1 MKETKYRAV
10 TSWTWEIKLKDDQ
23 EVTKEMDNGRLLW
36 GGGGVGMID
45 SSVKKAMNRE
55 RPE

>member
-36 GGGGVGMID
+36 GAGGVGMID

>member
-1 MKETKYRAV
+1 
-10 TSWTWEIKLKDDQ
+10 
-23 EVTKEMDNGRLLW
+23 MDNGRLLW

-45 SSVKKAMNRE
+45 SNVQKAMDRE